1 MTDELC
7 RLSIINYLNA
17 EPLNYGF
24 KRGLNY
30 QNFYLKF
37 QGPAASCDS
46 LKLGEVD
53 AGLISSIEYQRI
65 PDLKIISNLCIGS
78 QDSARSVLIFSKVP
92 FDEIKS
98 LALDTSSRTSVVLGQ
113 ILLKEKF
120 GCSDLKTTYLM
131 PDLRVMLRDHD
142 AALMIGDQA
151 MRSNSDGL
159 LVLDL
164 SHEWKLHTNLPFV
177 FAFWGVHP
185 RAPKALNGR
194 PLQWF
199 FEESFRQGNEN
210 LSTIIEEAKIPLR
223 WSETQLRAYFTE
235 NISYHLGPK
244 EKASLALFYEKAFS
258 HGFVPKVRELS
269 FM

>member
-1 MTDELC
+1 MTNELF

-24 KRGLNY
+24 KRGLHY
-30 QNFYLKF
+30 QNFHLKF
-37 QGPAASCDS
+37 QNPSASCDS
-46 LKLGEVD
+46 LRSGEVD
-53 AGLISSIEYQRI
+53 AGLISSIEYLRI
-65 PDLKIISNLCIGS
+65 PDLKIIPNLCIGS

-92 FDEIKS
+92 FSEIKT
-98 LALDTSSRTSVVLGQ
+98 LALDTSSRTSIVLGQ

-120 GCSDLKTTYLM
+120 GCGDLKTNYLA
-131 PDLRVMLRDHD
+131 PDLNLMLKDHD

-151 MRSNSDGL
+151 MRSNPHNL

-164 SHEWKLHTNLPFV
+164 SHEWKMHTTLPFV
-177 FAFWGVHP
+177 FALWAIQPNAP
-185 RAPKALNGR
+185 RVLDGK

-210 LSTIIEEAKIPLR
+210 LSTIIEEAKVPSR

-235 NISYHLGPK
+235 NISYHLGGK
-244 EKASLALFYEKAFS
+244 ERDSLALFYQKAFGY
-258 HGFVPKVRELS
+258 GFVTQVRELS
-269 FM
+269 FL